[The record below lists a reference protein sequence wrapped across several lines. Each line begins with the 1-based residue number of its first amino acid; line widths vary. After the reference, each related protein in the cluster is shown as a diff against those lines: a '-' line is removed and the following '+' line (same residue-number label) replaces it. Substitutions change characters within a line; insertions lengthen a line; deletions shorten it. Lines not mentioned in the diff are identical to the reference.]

1 MWGKYSVSK
10 PETWLNNIA
19 SSLNKTSGFDTKLGV
34 IAGVLL
40 AGGILLTVIEVFLR
54 RVFNHPIQGY
64 TEVIGLILVF
74 IVFLGVAYTHLQKG
88 HVRVDLI
95 TSRLPEKAR
104 VIVQG
109 VTSFLSIAVL
119 VILIWQGIQSS
130 LIFIERGLITA
141 DLLIPHGPL
150 AFIVPI
156 GLTLLTIL
164 MIRDFFHHLID
175 GIRLKFGSKEWA
187 TFTAILVLIVALMA
201 SWIFL
206 WGTEPF
212 AAGIVG
218 MLVFLVLLFMGM
230 PVALGLFLV
239 GFMGIAGLRGL
250 DAAFVLAGT
259 VPYRTASD
267 SAWVVLAF
275 FIAMGFFAL
284 HSGLSSALY
293 YTFYRWIGHIRGGLS
308 AATIAACAAF
318 ASVVGD
324 TLSGDAA
331 MGAIAYPEMRK
342 FKYDARLA
350 SGCISAGG
358 TIGTLIPPSLMFII
372 YALLTGQSVAGLF
385 LAGVFPGLL
394 MASLWMLQVNIQC
407 RINPL
412 MGPPGEKVDWKK
424 RLLALKGGGWL
435 AILVLLVLGGIYGGI
450 FTPGEAGAIGTFGAL
465 IIGICLKKF
474 NWQKIKQALYDS
486 TRLISMSFLIL
497 CGAILFG
504 NLVSASRIPMTA
516 AEFIAAMEVP
526 RLLVLVSILAIY
538 VVLGCFMP
546 NIPMLIISIPIF
558 FPIILDLGYNP
569 IWFGVI
575 VVLMINLA
583 AITPP
588 YGINL
593 FVLAGV
599 TKLPIETI
607 YRGILPF
614 VLTALIGIGIMVAF
628 PQIATWLPDLLG
640 YKPVVLGY

>member
-1 MWGKYSVSK
+1 MGKW
-10 PETWLNNIA
+10 ETWLGKVSSALNRTSRFDIA
-19 SSLNKTSGFDTKLGV
+19 LGV
-34 IAGVLL
+34 IAGALL
-40 AGGILLTVIEVFLR
+40 AGGILLTVIEVLLR
-54 RVFNHPIQGY
+54 RGFSRPIHGY
-64 TEVIGLILVF
+64 TEITGLILVF
-74 IVFLGVAYTHLQKG
+74 IVFLGVAYTHLQRG

-95 TSRLPEKAR
+95 TNRLSEKAR
-104 VIVQG
+104 VITQSA
-109 VTSFLSIAVL
+109 TTFLGIAIL
-119 VILIWQGIQSS
+119 GLLIWRGIESS

-156 GLTLLTIL
+156 GLTLLAIL
-164 MIRDFFHHLID
+164 FIRDFLNHLVE
-175 GIRLKFGSKEWA
+175 GIRLNFGIKEWSIFA
-187 TFTAILVLIVALMA
+187 GILALTVAIMI
-201 SWIFL
+201 SWMFL
-206 WGTEPF
+206 WRTEAF
-212 AAGIVG
+212 ATGIVG
-218 MLVFLVLLFMGM
+218 MLIFLVLLFMGM
-230 PVALGLFLV
+230 PVAISLFMV
-239 GFMGIAGLRGL
+239 GFLGVTSLSGL
-250 DAAFVLAGT
+250 DAAFLLAGT

-293 YTFYRWIGHIRGGLS
+293 FTFYRWIGHIRGGLS
-308 AATIAACAAF
+308 AATLAACAAF

-331 MGAIAYPEMRK
+331 MGAIAFPEMKK
-342 FKYDARLA
+342 FKYDVRLA
-350 SGCISAGG
+350 SGSISAGG

-372 YALLTGQSVAGLF
+372 YCLLSGQSVAGLF

-394 MASLWMLQVNIQC
+394 MASLWMLQVHLQC

-412 MGPPGEKVDWKK
+412 MGPPGEKANWRQ
-424 RLLALKGGGWL
+424 RLIALKGGGWL

-450 FTPGEAGAIGTFGAL
+450 FTPGEAGAIGTFGAF
-465 IIGICLKKF
+465 IIGLLLKKF
-474 NWQKIKQALYDS
+474 NWQKIMQALHDS

-497 CGAILFG
+497 CGAMLFG
-504 NLVSASRIPMTA
+504 NLVSASRIPITTA
-516 AEFIAAMEVP
+516 ELIATLELP
-526 RLLVLVSILAIY
+526 RLLVLALILVIY

-558 FPIILDLGYNP
+558 FPIILDLGYDP

-599 TKLPIETI
+599 TKLPIETV

-614 VLTALIGIGIMVAF
+614 VLTALVGISIMVAF
-628 PQIATWLPDLLG
+628 PEIATWLPNLLG
-640 YKPVVLGY
+640 YQPVVLGY